1 MGSYRTGESGGTGGS
16 GGSHGYG
23 STDES
28 SSSSFTDESG
38 NSGKLGEPEDPE
50 SGDWQPN
57 KKKCPCMKKHA
68 QGTRQM
74 HKCIRKCWKEAQEK
88 YRKWKEGKTFFYHL
102 LTSQSDAH
110 RIASHR

>member
-1 MGSYRTGESGGTGGS
+1 MGSCALPQLTHRPNDDLQSGCNS
-16 GGSHGYG
+16 Y
-23 STDES
+23 DES

-88 YRKWKEGKTFFYHL
+88 YRKWKEGSEDGNGGYEGKEEEKY
-102 LTSQSDAH
+102 
-110 RIASHR
+110 